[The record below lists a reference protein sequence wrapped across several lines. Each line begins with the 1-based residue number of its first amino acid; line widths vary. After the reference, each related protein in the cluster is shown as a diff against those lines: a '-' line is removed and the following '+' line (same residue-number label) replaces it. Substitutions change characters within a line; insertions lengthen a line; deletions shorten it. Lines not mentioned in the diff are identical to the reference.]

1 MWLVWLALA
10 LVLGPAEVASGDF
23 VLLMVAGGALV
34 AAGSAGFDL
43 PILFQAIVFAVSSA
57 VLLFVVRPPLKRM
70 MMMRQPHTLTGIAA
84 LSGREAQALT
94 EINDHAG
101 TVKLA
106 GEVWTARTA
115 ERGATVEPGATV
127 RVESIDGA
135 TAVVRAVGEGA
146 RELHREPPAAE

>member
-10 LVLGPAEVASGDF
+10 LVLGTLEVASGDF
-23 VLLMVAGGALV
+23 VLLMIAGGAVV

-43 PILFQAIVFAVSSA
+43 PILFQAIVFAISTGI
-57 VLLFVVRPPLKRM
+57 LLFVVRPPLKRM
-70 MMMRQPHTLTGIAA
+70 MTRHPHTATGVAA

-94 EINDHAG
+94 EVTDHSG

-106 GEVWTARTA
+106 GEVWTARTSV
-115 ERGATVEPGATV
+115 RGATIEPGATV
-127 RVESIDGA
+127 TVESIDGA
-135 TAVVRAVGEGA
+135 TAVVRAVGDGA